1 MNAMA
6 LKLKPL
12 APPPAEIKRSFKLKQ
27 SNADSIDAYR
37 AIYKT
42 AYGQDIT
49 DDALVNE
56 ILADFFARDKAFQK
70 ARKKPK

>member
-56 ILADFFARDKAFQK
+56 ILADFFSRDKAFQK

>member
-6 LKLKPL
+6 LKLKPH
-12 APPPAEIKRSFKLKQ
+12 APPPTEIKRSFKLKQ
-27 SNADSIDAYR
+27 SIVESIDAYR
-37 AIYKT
+37 AVYKT
-42 AYGQDIT
+42 TYGQDIT

>member
-27 SNADSIDAYR
+27 SNAECIDAYR